1 MMTKPGKIPSGG
13 YGEAIGVIVA
23 KIWYPALRRGHHNYG
38 ATYDF
43 PIRIKLIENWVH
55 LPTEKQGLPQWN
67 LPEFIRC
74 AKELADEGV
83 AAITTYCGMTGSIQ
97 EDLTA
102 AVNIPV
108 FTSNLLQVPFV
119 SRIIGKKKRV
129 GILTAS
135 SQMILKENKKTL
147 RKCGIDETIP
157 IAVKGMEESDY
168 VDIWRTQYCLD
179 PENDLDRNEYEPG
192 EVEKVLVKATEELIS
207 EYPDVGAI
215 VLECTEMPIYA
226 KAIHAATGLPVFDS
240 ADLVRYVH
248 SAVCKDTYSSIR

>member
-1 MMTKPGKIPSGG
+1 MMTKPGKIPQSG
-13 YGEAIGVIVA
+13 YGEAIGIIVA
-23 KIWYPALRRGHHNYG
+23 KIWYPALMRGHHNYG

-43 PIRIKLIENWVH
+43 PIRIKLIDDWVRV
-55 LPTEKQGLPQWN
+55 PTEKRELPQWN
-67 LPEFIRC
+67 VPEFIRC
-74 AKELADEGV
+74 AKELEGEGV

-97 EDLTA
+97 EDLTE
-102 AVNIPV
+102 VLDIPV

-135 SQMILKENKKTL
+135 SEMILKENKKTL
-147 RKCGIDETIP
+147 RRCGIDETIP

-179 PENDLDRNEYEPG
+179 PQKELDKSKYEPG
-192 EVEKVLVKATEELIS
+192 KVEKALVKVTEELIS
-207 EYPDVGAI
+207 EYPDIGAM

-226 KAIHAATGLPVFDS
+226 KAIHEAIGLLVFDS

-248 SAVCKDTYSSIR
+248 SAVNKITYS